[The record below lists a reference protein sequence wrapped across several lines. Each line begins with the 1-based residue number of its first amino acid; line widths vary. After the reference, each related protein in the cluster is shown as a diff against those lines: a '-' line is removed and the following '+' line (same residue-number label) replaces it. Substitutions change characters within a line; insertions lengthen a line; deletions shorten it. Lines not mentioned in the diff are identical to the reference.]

1 METGNLVASATTNG
15 QLTSQQLHSD
25 SPPFPT
31 PGKRKRVL
39 SPDQESPD
47 GDAISHVSG
56 TSKGESLDQTL
67 KDLLQVLEKYDSDL
81 GILKF
86 PLPLNSTVE
95 PDRKRAKL
103 YDATN
108 DSQTI
113 ERKVAT
119 GQYKSIQ
126 EVIDDVETASSLVV
140 ERRRESEATANKPTN
155 SRSSTELVN
164 LSRIFKKH
172 LDNFIL
178 RSPFQGSSLVKDESQ
193 ELQKSDSQ
201 SKDNN
206 KRTYD
211 REDRM
216 ILTLYGN
223 APRGRH
229 LFSSLQHS
237 ITARPDLRNSNKP
250 SGVGIRA
257 TINDATL
264 PNGITISKVIPFNV
278 KNVEPDKEGGRTIA
292 DVFPARP
299 TLPQLQPPHKLR
311 SSKNSNITW
320 LDPYEL
326 AAAAKYPPNEKRGY
340 NYLSL
345 PSGDWLHYGYEPS
358 VRPRNRKQRGDA
370 NVGLTLSKPFQNSLD
385 DSSATFRGLYS
396 SFAPSFDSFGAV
408 IPEDAKEQLWWDKS
422 GKHRFDALLSIV
434 NDTETELTNNQ
445 SSNSQIQP
453 LDETTLEAAVKSYE
467 PEEGNVLVEQQDNA
481 DGGHHDKDLEEV
493 LEHISDLLRTLNSYR
508 QIRSLGQPLPAPS
521 GNQNDEAATP
531 SDVSSPSTTEVT
543 IYETLKSSLTTMI
556 ATLPPYAVSK
566 LDGDQL
572 AELNVSKKILLENA
586 DYPGT
591 MEEDDYSMQQ
601 KQVPRVSQTQNVVR
615 APPTPNMNPSRPSPY
630 QTPQTAP
637 SAPLPRGYPS
647 NPRSKAVPMSQAP
660 HQAYGARQPSSSI
673 HFSPNN
679 SPQSYNPSRQLA
691 SQRPGYTQPQF
702 PQPATPQY
710 NQSNILQQFQRP
722 TQNGIGPYPPQR
734 MASPAQASPQS
745 YPHRPNQPPYQQRPQ
760 DSTYGSPA
768 AGPHTSSPQRHP
780 SFGAS
785 PQRHPYMNS
794 TPANPQPRYFQQ
806 QTPQPP
812 QPPHFP
818 TFGSSQ
824 VSPAPTG
831 YSNNAAAMTY
841 ARSAAEQAAL
851 MDRNKAQL
859 AEHQRQKSNTPQP
872 GPSSSRFSGQGNLPP
887 GNRQSGTPVGST
899 SGATQ

>member
-1 METGNLVASATTNG
+1 METRKSVASATTNG
-15 QLTSQQLHSD
+15 QLASPQLHSD
-25 SPPFPT
+25 SSSFPT
-31 PGKRKRVL
+31 PGKRKRVR
-39 SPDQESPD
+39 SPDHESPNA
-47 GDAISHVSG
+47 DADDISHPPD
-56 TSKGESLDQTL
+56 TSKGEPLDETL

-95 PDRKRAKL
+95 PDRKRAKI

-113 ERKVAT
+113 ERKVTA

-126 EVIDDVETASSLVV
+126 EVIEDVETASSLVI
-140 ERRRESEATANKPTN
+140 ERRRESEATTNKSDN

-172 LDNFIL
+172 MDNFIL
-178 RSPFQGSSLVKDESQ
+178 RSPFQGSSLVKNGSQ

-201 SKDNN
+201 NRENN

-216 ILTLYGN
+216 VLTLYGN

-237 ITARPDLRNSNKP
+237 ITSKSHPRNPNKP
-250 SGVGIRA
+250 VAIGLRA

-264 PNGITISKVIPFNV
+264 PNGITVSKVIPFNV
-278 KNVEPDKEGGRTIA
+278 KNVEPDKEGGRTIE

-299 TLPQLQPPHKLR
+299 TLPQLQPPHKPR
-311 SSKNSNITW
+311 SSNSSKVTW
-320 LDPYEL
+320 LDPYEF
-326 AAAAKYPPNEKRGY
+326 ATAAKYPPNEKRGY
-340 NYLSL
+340 SYLSL
-345 PSGDWLHYGYEPS
+345 PSGDWLHYGYDPS
-358 VRPRNRKQRGDA
+358 VRLGNRKQRSDVNIGIKP
-370 NVGLTLSKPFQNSLD
+370 SKPFQNLFD
-385 DSSATFRGLYS
+385 DSSAAFRGLYS

-408 IPEDAKEQLWWDKS
+408 IPEDAKAQFWWEKS
-422 GKHRFDALLSIV
+422 GKHRLHALLSV
-434 NDTETELTNNQ
+434 GNDIETEPTSIQ
-445 SSNSQIQP
+445 SSNSQIQS
-453 LDETTLEAAVKSYE
+453 LDETNLEEAVKSYE
-467 PEEGNVLVEQQDNA
+467 PEEGNVFVEQQENA
-481 DGGHHDKDLEEV
+481 DEGHHDKDLEEV

-508 QIRSLGQPLPAPS
+508 QIRSLGQPLPAPP
-521 GNQNDEAATP
+521 GKQNDEAATP
-531 SDVSSPSTTEVT
+531 SDVSSPSATEVT
-543 IYETLKSSLTTMI
+543 VYETLKSSLAAMI

-572 AELNVSKKILLENA
+572 AELNVSKKILLESA

-591 MEEDDYSMQQ
+591 MEEDDYSLQQ
-601 KQVPRVSQTQNVVR
+601 KQAPRVSQTPNVVR
-615 APPTPNMNPSRPSPY
+615 APPTPNMNQSRPSPY
-630 QTPQTAP
+630 QTPPTAP

-647 NPRSKAVPMSQAP
+647 NTRSKAVPMNQTS
-660 HQAYGARQPSSSI
+660 HQTYGARQPPSSI
-673 HFSPNN
+673 HYPPNN
-679 SPQSYNPSRQLA
+679 SPQPYNPSRQPT

-702 PQPATPQY
+702 SQPATPQY

-734 MASPAQASPQS
+734 MASPAQASPQP
-745 YPHRPNQPPYQQRPQ
+745 YPHRTSQPPYQQRPQ
-760 DSTYGSPA
+760 DSPYGSPA
-768 AGPHTSSPQRHP
+768 GGPHTASPQRHP
-780 SFGAS
+780 SFGTS
-785 PQRHPYMNS
+785 PQRHAYMNS
-794 TPANPQPRYFQQ
+794 TPANSQPRYFQQ

-812 QPPHFP
+812 HFP

-824 VSPAPTG
+824 ASPAPAG
-831 YSNNAAAMTY
+831 YSNSAAAMTY

-859 AEHQRQKSNTPQP
+859 AEHQRQKPNTPQP
-872 GPSSSRFSGQGNLPP
+872 GSSSRRFSGQGNLPP
-887 GNRQSGTPVGST
+887 GNRQSGAPVGST
-899 SGATQ
+899 SGTTQ